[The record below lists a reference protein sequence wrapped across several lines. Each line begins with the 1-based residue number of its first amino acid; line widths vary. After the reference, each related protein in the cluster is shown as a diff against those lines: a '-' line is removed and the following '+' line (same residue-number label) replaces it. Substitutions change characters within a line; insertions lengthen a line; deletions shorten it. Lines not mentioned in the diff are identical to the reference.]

1 MVSRWVVI
9 NIPAWLLLVVLVILV
24 AGGAVLIQMIVRRR
38 FPKLTQDAHNDAT
51 RFAYGVIG
59 FVYAFFVGFMVS
71 ALWSQ
76 INNEDGQ
83 ARREGAA
90 AIQLARDLT
99 VFDTADRDRIR
110 LALLQYERAAVAEW
124 PIAASGSDYPQADS
138 TLQDLYAAYQQVQP
152 RDDTQKIFLAASF
165 RNLEKMYQARVERVI
180 QARTDEGPSWLL
192 WSVILLTSGL
202 VLGCSIVFGVEQP
215 RIHYTLVATV
225 GVLVAVNL
233 FLLLE
238 LGHPFT
244 GALATSPEP
253 LRDVIHALSP
263 PSS

>member
-1 MVSRWVVI
+1 M
-9 NIPAWLLLVVLVILV
+9 
-24 AGGAVLIQMIVRRR
+24 
-38 FPKLTQDAHNDAT
+38 
-51 RFAYGVIG
+51 
-59 FVYAFFVGFMVS
+59 
-71 ALWSQ
+71 
-76 INNEDGQ
+76 
-83 ARREGAA
+83 
-90 AIQLARDLT
+90 
-99 VFDTADRDRIR
+99 
-110 LALLQYERAAVAEW
+110 
-124 PIAASGSDYPQADS
+124 
-138 TLQDLYAAYQQVQP
+138 
-152 RDDTQKIFLAASF
+152 
-165 RNLEKMYQARVERVI
+165 ERVI

-253 LRDVIHALSP
+253 LRDVIHVLWP

>member
-1 MVSRWVVI
+1 MI
-9 NIPAWLLLVVLVILV
+9 NIPAWLLLVALVILV

-38 FPKLTQDAHNDAT
+38 FPKLIQDAHNDAT

-76 INNEDGQ
+76 INNEDSQ
-83 ARREGAA
+83 ARSEGAA

-124 PIAASGSDYPQADS
+124 HIAASGSDYP
-138 TLQDLYAAYQQVQP
+138 QVQP

-253 LRDVIHALSP
+253 LRDVIHVLWP